1 MNSYEI
7 DVPCLMPVVW
17 YCGTTCVHIVARN
30 YPAVIVLVLENGVR
44 GLFETM
50 RIWFRATVLRVQE

>member
-1 MNSYEI
+1 
-7 DVPCLMPVVW
+7 MPVVW
-17 YCGTTCVHIVARN
+17 YCGTICVHIVARN

-50 RIWFRATVLRVQE
+50 QIWFCATVLWVQE